1 MSMYIQRLEAGGE
14 GPSTYP
20 ALVLGWEMSRAGQSI
35 VQDVIGGGV
44 AITTLASRPRS
55 GTLRLFY
62 MYEESAVDAF
72 NMHAPAGSFAL
83 SDLDEPGSWR
93 EMLYVVGD
101 GGCRITLDEVTRR
114 RWIVEVEYQELQPS

>member
-1 MSMYIQRLEAGGE
+1 MPKYIERLQDGGG
-14 GPSTYP
+14 GPKTYP
-20 ALVLGWEMSRAGQSI
+20 DLVLGWDVSRTGQTI

-44 AITTLASRPRS
+44 AIAIGASRPRT

-62 MYEESAVDAF
+62 AYEANAVDAF
-72 NMHAPAGSFAL
+72 NMHAPAASFAL